1 MIPLLYRQQVFEKS
15 WIADAEIANRQKFYF
30 AQFEGEDPAIIA
42 AVTPVYDHLTT
53 LTSNEK
59 EADRFCVLAFDEQKA
74 GNVYTVGF
82 ANAFSTFLTSLGIK
96 EIFLIQDLCNNWET
110 FGFDKEQDKAAF
122 FELTGKDVSHQGL
135 LLDQSLL
142 SLILPLLYH
151 NNPDQGD
158 CSFYTL
164 NNDLPIGMLYWKGNI
179 HISCFEKDMN
189 QIIDAADKAKLVLGG
204 REIAHAYYFGKK
216 LD

>member
-1 MIPLLYRQQVFEKS
+1 MVPLFSRQQVFEKS
-15 WIADAEIANRQKFYF
+15 MIADLEIASRQKFYF

-42 AVTPVYDHLTT
+42 EVIPIYDHLTT

-59 EADRFCVLAFDEQKA
+59 EADRFCVLAYDEQIA
-74 GNVYTVGF
+74 GNDYTVGF
-82 ANAFSTFLTSLGIK
+82 ANAFSTFLTYLGIK
-96 EIFLIQDLCNNWET
+96 EIILIQDLCNDWKT
-110 FGFDKEQDKAAF
+110 FGFDKEQDKVAF
-122 FELTGKDVSHQGL
+122 FELTGKDISHQGL
-135 LLDQSLL
+135 LLNQSLL

-164 NNDLPIGMLYWKGNI
+164 NDDLPIGMLYWKSNI

-189 QIIDAADKAKLVLGG
+189 QIMDAAGKAKLVLGG
-204 REIAHAYYFGKK
+204 REIAIAYYFGKK
-216 LD
+216 F